1 VHHVLAETGYL
12 DMLASGIVLCGG
24 STLLDGMPELAEEIM
39 GGLPVRR
46 AYPIGVGGLSDVVK
60 SPSYATAVGLVKYG
74 SECLRNGSARRSAPP
89 PRMQVR
95 LGSRIGGW
103 FREVF

>member
-1 VHHVLAETGYL
+1 
-12 DMLASGIVLCGG
+12 
-24 STLLDGMPELAEEIM
+24 M

-74 SECLRNGSARRSAPP
+74 SECLRNGSARLSAPP